1 VLEDRLNVRIEP
13 QFAMTG
19 NLPIITFDTSAHNRL
34 VDDGARSQP
43 VLARVKAGL
52 FFRFAGLSIEELIS
66 TPDRIKRAALFESC
80 APSLAL

>member
-1 VLEDRLNVRIEP
+1 
-13 QFAMTG
+13 MTE

-43 VLARVKAGL
+43 VIAGMRAGF

-66 TPDRIKRAALFESC
+66 TSDRIKGLRSLLRAQAFNQMRQIASILKTN
-80 APSLAL
+80 

>member
-1 VLEDRLNVRIEP
+1 
-13 QFAMTG
+13 MTG

-43 VLARVKAGL
+43 AMARIKTGF

-66 TPDRIKRAALFESC
+66 TPERVKRAALFESC
-80 APSLAL
+80 ASLQSGAI

>member
-1 VLEDRLNVRIEP
+1 
-13 QFAMTG
+13 MTG

-43 VLARVKAGL
+43 AMARIKTGF

-66 TPDRIKRAALFESC
+66 TPERVKRAALFESC
-80 APSLAL
+80 ASLQSGAT